1 MMNFKFSE
9 EHNMLRDMVRKFV
22 DQDVK
27 PIAARIDKE
36 KAIPD
41 ELLKKAAD
49 LGLMGIPFPE
59 EYGGSDLGETGACIM
74 LEELGHGCASTAV
87 TISAHQSLAGSSIYL
102 DGTDEQ
108 KEKYLVPL
116 AKGEKLGAFALTEP
130 EAGSDAA
137 SIKTSAVRDGDD
149 FVINGTKIWITNG
162 NNADII
168 VVFAVT
174 DPKLGAR
181 GGVSAFIVESNT
193 SGFKVGTIEEKMG
206 IRGSTTAE
214 LIFEDMRVSMDN
226 MLGVYGAGF
235 ITAMKALD
243 IGRLSL
249 GAAALG
255 ASKELLDLSL
265 KFSKERKQFNLP
277 ICEHQAVQFM
287 LAEMNEKIY
296 AMEGMVFRT
305 ANMVDNGEKFTRESA
320 IVKIFCSEA
329 LDWIVDAA
337 VQIHGGLG
345 YMSHYPVERFYR
357 DSRINRIFEG
367 SNEIQKLV
375 IAKEL
380 IKRGTH

>member
-1 MMNFKFSE
+1 MDFKFTE
-9 EHNMLRDMVRKFV
+9 QHNMLRAMVRKFV
-22 DQDVK
+22 DQDIK
-27 PIAARIDKE
+27 PIASKIDRE
-36 KAIPD
+36 KAIPE
-41 ELLKKAAD
+41 ELLKKAAE

-59 EYGGSDLGETGACIM
+59 EYGGSELGETGACIM

-87 TISAHQSLAGSSIYL
+87 TISAHQSLTCSSIYF
-102 DGTDEQ
+102 DGTDQQ
-108 KEKYLVPL
+108 KEKYLVPM

-130 EAGSDAA
+130 ESGSDAA

-162 NNADII
+162 SNADVI

-174 DPKLGAR
+174 DPAKGAR

-193 SGFKVGTIEEKMG
+193 PGFKVGTIEEKMG

-214 LIFEDMRVSMDN
+214 LIFEDMKVSMDN

-235 ITAMKALD
+235 ITAMKSLD

-249 GAAALG
+249 GAASLG

-265 KFSKERKQFNLP
+265 KFAKERKQFNIP

-287 LAEMNEKIY
+287 LAEMSTKIY
-296 AMEGMVFRT
+296 AMEGMVYRT
-305 ANMVDNGEKFTRESA
+305 AYMVDNGEKFTRESA
-320 IVKIFCSEA
+320 IAKVFCSEA
-329 LDWIVDAA
+329 LDWIVDSAM
-337 VQIHGGLG
+337 QIHGGLG

-367 SNEIQKLV
+367 TNEIQKFV

-380 IKRGTH
+380 LKKGAY

>member
-1 MMNFKFSE
+1 MDFKFTE
-9 EHNMLRDMVRKFV
+9 EHNMLRAMVRKFV

-27 PIAARIDKE
+27 PLAAKIDKE
-36 KAIPD
+36 KAIPE
-41 ELLKKAAD
+41 ELLKKAAG

-59 EYGGSDLGETGACIM
+59 EYGGSEQGEIGACIM

-87 TISAHQSLAGSSIYL
+87 TISAHQSLASTSIYV
-102 DGTDEQ
+102 DGTNEQ

-130 EAGSDAA
+130 QAGSDAA
-137 SIKTSAVRDGDD
+137 AIKTSAVRDRDD
-149 FVINGTKIWITNG
+149 FVINGNKIWITNG
-162 NNADII
+162 SNADII
-168 VVFAVT
+168 VVYAVT
-174 DPKLGAR
+174 DPEKGAH
-181 GGVSAFIVESNT
+181 GGVSAFIVESST
-193 SGFKVGTIEEKMG
+193 PGFKVGTIEEKMG

-214 LIFEDMRVSMDN
+214 LIFEDMKVPMDN

-265 KFSKERKQFNLP
+265 KFAKERKQFNVP

-287 LAEMNEKIY
+287 LADMSTKIY
-296 AMEGMVFRT
+296 AMEGMVYRT

-329 LDWIVDAA
+329 LDWIVDTAL
-337 VQIHGGLG
+337 QIHGGLG

-367 SNEIQKLV
+367 TNEIQKIV

-380 IKRGTH
+380 IKKGTY

>member
-1 MMNFKFSE
+1 M
-9 EHNMLRDMVRKFV
+9 
-22 DQDVK
+22 
-27 PIAARIDKE
+27 
-36 KAIPD
+36 
-41 ELLKKAAD
+41 
-49 LGLMGIPFPE
+49 
-59 EYGGSDLGETGACIM
+59 
-74 LEELGHGCASTAV
+74 
-87 TISAHQSLAGSSIYL
+87 
-102 DGTDEQ
+102 
-108 KEKYLVPL
+108 

-130 EAGSDAA
+130 ESGSDAA

-162 NNADII
+162 SNADVI

-174 DPKLGAR
+174 DPAKGAR

-193 SGFKVGTIEEKMG
+193 PGFKVGTIEEKMG

-214 LIFEDMRVSMDN
+214 LIFEDMKVSMDN

-235 ITAMKALD
+235 ITAMKSLD

-249 GAAALG
+249 GAASLG

-265 KFSKERKQFNLP
+265 KFARERKQFNIP

-287 LAEMNEKIY
+287 LAEMSTKIY
-296 AMEGMVFRT
+296 AMEGMVYRT
-305 ANMVDNGEKFTRESA
+305 AYMVDNGEKFTRESA
-320 IVKIFCSEA
+320 IAKVFCSEA
-329 LDWIVDAA
+329 LDWIVDSAM
-337 VQIHGGLG
+337 QIHGGLG

-367 SNEIQKLV
+367 TNEIQKFV

-380 IKRGTH
+380 LKKGAY

>member
-1 MMNFKFSE
+1 MDFKFSE

-214 LIFEDMRVSMDN
+214 LIFENMRVPMDN

-296 AMEGMVFRT
+296 AMEGMVYRT
-305 ANMVDNGEKFTRESA
+305 TNMVDNGEKFTRESA

>member
-1 MMNFKFSE
+1 MEFKFSE

-287 LAEMNEKIY
+287 LAEMDEKIY
-296 AMEGMVFRT
+296 AMEGMVYRT

>member
-1 MMNFKFSE
+1 MDFKFSE

-296 AMEGMVFRT
+296 AMEGMVYRT

>member
-1 MMNFKFSE
+1 MNFKFSE

-149 FVINGTKIWITNG
+149 FIINGTKIWITNG

-214 LIFEDMRVSMDN
+214 LIFENMRVPMDN

-296 AMEGMVFRT
+296 AMEGMVYRT
-305 ANMVDNGEKFTRESA
+305 TNMVDNGEKFTRESA

>member
-1 MMNFKFSE
+1 MNFKFSE

-214 LIFEDMRVSMDN
+214 LIFENMRVPMDN

-296 AMEGMVFRT
+296 AMEGMVYRT
-305 ANMVDNGEKFTRESA
+305 TNMVDNGEKFTRESA

>member
-1 MMNFKFSE
+1 
-9 EHNMLRDMVRKFV
+9 
-22 DQDVK
+22 
-27 PIAARIDKE
+27 
-36 KAIPD
+36 
-41 ELLKKAAD
+41 
-49 LGLMGIPFPE
+49 
-59 EYGGSDLGETGACIM
+59 
-74 LEELGHGCASTAV
+74 
-87 TISAHQSLAGSSIYL
+87 
-102 DGTDEQ
+102 
-108 KEKYLVPL
+108 
-116 AKGEKLGAFALTEP
+116 
-130 EAGSDAA
+130 
-137 SIKTSAVRDGDD
+137 
-149 FVINGTKIWITNG
+149 
-162 NNADII
+162 
-168 VVFAVT
+168 
-174 DPKLGAR
+174 
-181 GGVSAFIVESNT
+181 
-193 SGFKVGTIEEKMG
+193 
-206 IRGSTTAE
+206 
-214 LIFEDMRVSMDN
+214 

-296 AMEGMVFRT
+296 AMEGMVYRT

>member
-1 MMNFKFSE
+1 MMDFKFSE

-214 LIFEDMRVSMDN
+214 LIFEDMRVPMDN

-296 AMEGMVFRT
+296 AMEGMVYRT
-305 ANMVDNGEKFTRESA
+305 TNMVDNGEKFTRESA

>member
-1 MMNFKFSE
+1 MEFKFSE

-214 LIFEDMRVSMDN
+214 LIFENMRVPMDN

-296 AMEGMVFRT
+296 AMEGMVYRT

>member
-1 MMNFKFSE
+1 MDFKFTE
-9 EHNMLRDMVRKFV
+9 EHEMLRDMVNKFV
-22 DQDVK
+22 DKEVK

-36 KAIPD
+36 MKIPD
-41 ELLKKAAD
+41 HLLKKAAE
-49 LGLMGIPFPE
+49 LGIMGIPFPE
-59 EYGGSDLGETGACIM
+59 EYGGSGLGEIGACVM
-74 LEELGHGCASTAV
+74 LEELGRGCASTAV
-87 TISAHQSLAGSSIYL
+87 TISAHMSLAATSIYL

-108 KEKYLVPL
+108 KEKYLTPL

-137 SIKTSAVRDGDD
+137 AIKTSAVRDGDD

-162 NNADII
+162 SNAGII

-193 SGFKVGTIEEKMG
+193 PGFKVGTIEEKMG

-214 LIFEDMRVSMDN
+214 LIFEDMRIPMDN

-235 ITAMKALD
+235 ITAMKTLD

-255 ASKELLDLSL
+255 ASKELLGMSL
-265 KFSKERKQFNLP
+265 KFSKERKQFGVP

-287 LAEMNEKIY
+287 LAEMNIKIY
-296 AMEGMVFRT
+296 TMEGMVYRT
-305 ANMVDNGEKFTRESA
+305 ANMADNGEKFTRESA
-320 IVKIFCSEA
+320 IVKVFCSDA
-329 LDWIVDAA
+329 LDWVVDAA
-337 VQIHGGLG
+337 LQIHGGLG

-375 IAKEL
+375 IAREL
-380 IKRGTH
+380 IKKGTY

>member
-1 MMNFKFSE
+1 MDFKFTE
-9 EHNMLRDMVRKFV
+9 EHNMLRAMVKKFV

-27 PIAARIDKE
+27 PIAAKIDKE
-36 KAIPD
+36 KAIPE
-41 ELLKKAAD
+41 ELIKKAAE

-59 EYGGSDLGETGACIM
+59 EYGGSELGETGACIM

-87 TISAHQSLAGSSIYL
+87 TISAHQSLACSSIYF

-116 AKGEKLGAFALTEP
+116 VKGEKLGAFALTEP

-162 NNADII
+162 SDADII
-168 VVFAVT
+168 IVFAVT
-174 DPKLGAR
+174 DPAKGAR

-193 SGFKVGTIEEKMG
+193 PGFKVGTIEEKMG

-214 LIFEDMRVSMDN
+214 LIFEDMKVSMDN

-235 ITAMKALD
+235 ITAMKSLD

-249 GAAALG
+249 GAASLG

-265 KFSKERKQFNLP
+265 KFARERKQFNIP

-287 LAEMNEKIY
+287 LAEMSTKIY
-296 AMEGMVFRT
+296 AMEGMVYRT
-305 ANMVDNGEKFTRESA
+305 AYMVDNGEKFTRESA
-320 IVKIFCSEA
+320 IAKVFCSEA
-329 LDWIVDAA
+329 LDWIVDSAM
-337 VQIHGGLG
+337 QIHGGLG

-367 SNEIQKLV
+367 TNEIQKFV

-380 IKRGTH
+380 IKKGA

>member
-1 MMNFKFSE
+1 MEFKFSE

-149 FVINGTKIWITNG
+149 FIINGTKIWITNG
-162 NNADII
+162 SNADII

-214 LIFEDMRVSMDN
+214 LIFENMRVPMDN

-296 AMEGMVFRT
+296 AMEGMVYRT
-305 ANMVDNGEKFTRESA
+305 TNMVDNGEKFTRESA

>member
-1 MMNFKFSE
+1 MEFKFSE

-181 GGVSAFIVESNT
+181 GGVSAFIVEPNT

-287 LAEMNEKIY
+287 LAEMDEKIY
-296 AMEGMVFRT
+296 AMEGMVYRT

>member
-1 MMNFKFSE
+1 MDFKFSE

-149 FVINGTKIWITNG
+149 FIINGTKIWITNG
-162 NNADII
+162 SNADII

-296 AMEGMVFRT
+296 AMEGMVYRT

>member
-1 MMNFKFSE
+1 MEFKFSE

>member
-1 MMNFKFSE
+1 MEFKFSE

-214 LIFEDMRVSMDN
+214 LIFENMRVPMDN